1 MRPDAGAVEGEC
13 VLCGEEDGGE
23 GCELDVE
30 DVSIV
35 LTREGLLFL
44 MD

>member
-1 MRPDAGAVEGEC
+1 MCPDAGAVEGEC
-13 VLCGEEDGGE
+13 VLCGEEEGGE

-35 LTREGLLFL
+35 LTRVGLFL